1 MNFLNI
7 QSNLH
12 GIVSPYTFFE
22 EKNSTSNDFFFC
34 LSIGEIILRS
44 VCKAKL
50 YHLSHKIGLYYK
62 NIIVWCQKYLF
73 NPCKREFEDKK

>member
-1 MNFLNI
+1 M
-7 QSNLH
+7 
-12 GIVSPYTFFE
+12 
-22 EKNSTSNDFFFC
+22 
-34 LSIGEIILRS
+34 RS